1 MRGMVKVNKD
11 EGGMMND
18 EYCYSE
24 EDFTGETVRV
34 VREME
39 VRLYG
44 EYRTRWLVL
53 ESWDKLE
60 G

>member
-1 MRGMVKVNKD
+1 MNEDLTIKD
-11 EGGMMND
+11 ELRNIH
-18 EYCYSE
+18 
-24 EDFTGETVRV
+24 GEPFCVLK
-34 VREME
+34 EKE

-44 EYRTRWLVL
+44 EYRTGLLVL